1 MAIDTLMPI
10 EPAQLI
16 HTTNPKELQ
25 ILYFN
30 QALQPIPMKLQQE
43 MTKFQNGLKIIDE
56 KDKIKHQ
63 LLEKIRHLKR
73 QLKTIIIQWK
83 TYKPLHLPSNG
94 QKLREVWPQT
104 FWSRKI
110 HH

>member
-1 MAIDTLMPI
+1 MFLFLIVAEIDTLMPI

-56 KDKIKHQ
+56 KGKIKHPLQ
-63 LLEKIRHLKR
+63 GKILLLKLQMKTTTAILKACKHHLLPLNDR
-73 QLKTIIIQWK
+73 
-83 TYKPLHLPSNG
+83 KP
-94 QKLREVWPQT
+94 KEV
-104 FWSRKI
+104 
-110 HH
+110 

>member
-1 MAIDTLMPI
+1 MPI

-56 KDKIKHQ
+56 KGKIKHQ
-63 LLEKIRHLKR
+63 LQEKIPLLMLQTRTTTAILKACKHHLLPLNDR
-73 QLKTIIIQWK
+73 
-83 TYKPLHLPSNG
+83 KP
-94 QKLREVWPQT
+94 KEV
-104 FWSRKI
+104 
-110 HH
+110 

>member
-1 MAIDTLMPI
+1 MPI
-10 EPAQLI
+10 GPAQLI

-56 KDKIKHQ
+56 KGKIKHQ
-63 LLEKIRHLKR
+63 LQEKI
-73 QLKTIIIQWK
+73 
-83 TYKPLHLPSNG
+83 PLLM
-94 QKLREVWPQT
+94 L
-104 FWSRKI
+104 
-110 HH
+110 

>member
-1 MAIDTLMPI
+1 MFLFLIDAAIDTLMPI

-16 HTTNPKELQ
+16 HTINLKELL

-56 KDKIKHQ
+56 KGKIKHQ
-63 LLEKIRHLKR
+63 LQEKIPLLMLQTRTTTAILKAC
-73 QLKTIIIQWK
+73 KH
-83 TYKPLHLPSNG
+83 PHLPLND
-94 QKLREVWPQT
+94 QKPKEV
-104 FWSRKI
+104 
-110 HH
+110 